1 MPFSSVNFRV
11 TDWEKARVWG
21 EVNVVRTTRRS
32 EVEKRR
38 AGRAEEARA
47 EETEGAARA
56 IRMED
61 RISRLN
67 RGKMALLD
75 AIANGKTKRRVRVS
89 IGGWRT
95 NQL

>member
-1 MPFSSVNFRV
+1 MPFSSVNLRV
-11 TDWEKARVWG
+11 SDWEKARVWG
-21 EVNVVRTTRRS
+21 EANVVRRTTRRS

-38 AGRAEEARA
+38 AGRAEAARA

-75 AIANGKTKRRVRVS
+75 AIAKRV
-89 IGGWRT
+89 
-95 NQL
+95 